1 MLKFKTPPSSP
12 PPPEPTTIEQALD
25 QGRDEIIVD
34 AKGHVRQAGTMTGE
48 GALVAGMKGSYL
60 YPL

>member
-1 MLKFKTPPSSP
+1 MLKFKTTSTPE

-34 AKGHVRQAGTMTGE
+34 AKGHVRQAGTLTSE
-48 GALVAGMKGSYL
+48 GTLIAGMKGKA
-60 YPL
+60 